1 MDEKRG
7 VSSEPASIS
16 PVCFFLDDFSIFHV
30 FFSLLLFQFAYGFLF
45 FFFNCLWG
53 CSSCRERSVR
63 EVDQK
68 IKMN

>member
-45 FFFNCLWG
+45 FFLIVSG
-53 CSSCRERSVR
+53 GVPAVGREA
-63 EVDQK
+63 
-68 IKMN
+68 